1 MLCEDNIMQYLIF
14 LPVFLLRFA
23 SNVPKLLDLCCGRG
37 GDMHKWLNFRVGL
50 SFCPFVLLGPS

>member
-1 MLCEDNIMQYLIF
+1 MTITSCNILSSSLI
-14 LPVFLLRFA
+14 FLLRFA